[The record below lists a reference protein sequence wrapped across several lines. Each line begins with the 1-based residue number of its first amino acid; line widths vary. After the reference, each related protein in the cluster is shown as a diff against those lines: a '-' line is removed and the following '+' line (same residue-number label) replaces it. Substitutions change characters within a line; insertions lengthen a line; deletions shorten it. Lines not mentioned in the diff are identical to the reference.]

1 MNRGE
6 KSVVFGG
13 RLALCEIEPQDAG
26 GIGVLKETEGQEA
39 ESQGRAI
46 LGWASLWANRFHLV
60 FEDDF
65 FEGRRVRG

>member
-13 RLALCEIEPQDAG
+13 RLALRGVEPQDAG
-26 GIGVLKETEGQEA
+26 GTGVLGETEGQEA
-39 ESQGRAI
+39 ESQGSAI

>member
-1 MNRGE
+1 M
-6 KSVVFGG
+6 VFGG
-13 RLALCEIEPQDAG
+13 RLAACGVEPQDAG
-26 GIGVLKETEGQEA
+26 GTGALREAEGPEA

-46 LGWASLWANRFHLV
+46 LGWALLWADRLHPV